1 MKYPWEIPK
10 LDYQTFM
17 DTHVRVSIFID
28 NELKGSFAI
37 VDDGTNMDVKTVMP
51 DGRQLVFKNGG
62 HPRTTDQR
70 MTVMELVNY
79 VLENY
84 K

>member
-1 MKYPWEIPK
+1 MYPWENYA
-10 LDYQTFM
+10 DFM
-17 DTHVRVSIFID
+17 DAHIRVSIFID

-37 VDDGTNMDVKTVMP
+37 LDDGTSMDVKTFMP
-51 DGRQLVFKNGG
+51 DGRQLVLKNGG

-70 MTVMELVNY
+70 MTVTELVDY
-79 VLENY
+79 VLTNY